1 MSTRRGIRYRA
12 IGSGDTFAA
21 PPAPSTSCPPGF
33 HWEDDEVP
41 IRGIS
46 ACVPDKVATLRLHGN
61 AAAPAPSP
69 PPVATYTPPA
79 TSDAAP
85 APPSSVVLPSAA
97 VPTCPAPWSLWWL
110 LVAAAAGA
118 GAGIYFAAEEKKK
131 RRPNGRIAA

>member
-1 MSTRRGIRYRA
+1 MSTRRGIRRRA
-12 IGSGDTFAA
+12 IGAGDTFAA

-33 HWEDDEVP
+33 HWEVDEVP

-61 AAAPAPSP
+61 AAAAP
-69 PPVATYTPPA
+69 PPAAPVMYTPPA
-79 TSDAAP
+79 TTDAAA
-85 APPSSVVLPSAA
+85 APPASVMLPQSA
-97 VPTCPAPWSLWWL
+97 TCPAPWSLWWL

-131 RRPNGRIAA
+131 RRPNGRIAP